1 MAGHQTYEE
10 QKQLVFYGLKL
21 LAVITVVEVAF
32 ALFAKGHISPTYHF
46 R

>member
-21 LAVITVVEVAF
+21 LAVITIVEVAF
-32 ALFAKGHISPTYHF
+32 ALFA
-46 R
+46 